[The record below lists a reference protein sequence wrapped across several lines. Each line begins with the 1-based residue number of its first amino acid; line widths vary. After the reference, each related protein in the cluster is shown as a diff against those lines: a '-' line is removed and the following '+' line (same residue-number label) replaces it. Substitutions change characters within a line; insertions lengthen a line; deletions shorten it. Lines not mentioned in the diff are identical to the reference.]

1 MHIFPGKIIT
11 ENYRLKILKR
21 ALSSIINFHFHFLGL
36 GNVYFYNYFAN
47 ELIRWVVF

>member
-11 ENYRLKILKR
+11 ENYRLK
-21 ALSSIINFHFHFLGL
+21 IINFHFHFLGL